1 MKKHHFLLFLTI
13 LIASLFLLACGKDKD
28 NNTTKTTPELKI
40 CSSLGK
46 ETTELLVKDFIAK
59 NKLKLKPEIAYI
71 PGGTTEQRFAF
82 IEKGNFDCWLGGTA
96 EEYYSATDK
105 GLLQSY
111 TAKEAFKVP
120 AELRNRRNLWTTLYL
135 RHIAIISNKNSL
147 HNLGLYAPTTWDEL
161 LSPNLKN
168 EIAIPNF
175 TLGGSSFGMLTSIW
189 QMRGKEEALNYAKK
203 FNQQIPTITNNAL
216 EAADLVYKGKKA
228 LAILPVDYAL
238 NLEEKHSFLFAT
250 VPKDANRNLLTGV
263 ALLKTSQ
270 NVETSQNFIDYL
282 MSDASEEVLH
292 NNGYKYL
299 WHVKHYPNN
308 SNRTELV
315 GRLKI
320 PVDDLAWTSTYK
332 SEIIRQWTEA
342 K

>member
-1 MKKHHFLLFLTI
+1 MKKSYLLLLTI
-13 LIASLFLLACGKDKD
+13 CIFSFLLLACGKSKNNPPDKT
-28 NNTTKTTPELKI
+28 NLELKI

-46 ETTELLVKDFIAK
+46 EATELLVKDFIEK
-59 NKLKLKPEIAYI
+59 NKLKIKPRIAYI
-71 PGGTTEQRFAF
+71 PGGTTEYRFDF

-96 EEYYSATDK
+96 EEYYSASDK

-120 AELRNRRNLWTTLYL
+120 AELRNRRNIWTSLYL
-135 RHIAIISNKNSL
+135 SHIAIISNKNRL

-161 LSPNLKN
+161 LAPELKE
-168 EIAIPNF
+168 EIAIPSF
-175 TLGGSSFGMLTSIW
+175 SLGGSSFAMLTSIW
-189 QMRGKEEALNYAKK
+189 QMRGKEEALKYAKK
-203 FNQQIPTITNNAL
+203 FNQQEPLITTNAL
-216 EAADLVYKGKKA
+216 DAADAVYRGKKT
-228 LAILPVDYAL
+228 LAILPLDYAL

-250 VPKDANRNLLTGV
+250 VPKDANRNILSGV
-263 ALLKTSQ
+263 ALLKSSKNSKISQ
-270 NVETSQNFIDYL
+270 SFIDYL
-282 MSDASEEVLH
+282 MSDASEAVLH
-292 NNGYKYL
+292 NNGYNYM

-315 GRLKI
+315 GRLKV

-332 SEIIRQWTEA
+332 LEIIRQWLEA